1 MAKKIGEFREIYTNT
16 YGRDTFERLIQ
27 NFFGQRVDLR
37 GFSFRDAEEGVDTEH
52 KSDNSFVSV
61 SQSPCFLFVL
71 CDIREKELDKGYF
84 FTASLEGEDFVGAML
99 EAEER
104 YKREGCRVC
113 LDFVDYDNRIAG
125 FVWRVQNV

>member
-37 GFSFRDAEEGVDTEH
+37 GFSFRDAEEGVD
-52 KSDNSFVSV
+52 
-61 SQSPCFLFVL
+61 
-71 CDIREKELDKGYF
+71 IREKELDKGYF

-113 LDFVDYDNRIAG
+113 LDFVDYDDRIAG
-125 FVWRVQNV
+125 FMWRVQNG